1 MVMCAGCTKYE
12 PDYTIW
18 REGIIQSYDSA
29 EDVVIA
35 GVLIQR
41 KTFLRD
47 YLGPISSDA
56 SLVRFFLDPTTNAY
70 SDEFIHFSL
79 PKDSPIHH
87 LLDLMIIEYA
97 NKKQD
102 TQKVLKPLILSMIMY
117 IAREYRLSHEIVDTD
132 PLSSQLFSYMESHS
146 DTITLSDLA
155 AHFGYHPVYLS
166 RLLPKLFGKNFSSLL
181 LDIRMKKAKILLDH
195 TDLTIEKIA
204 AVLGYSNSS
213 NFYKSFRHYYGKSP
227 RSLS

>member
-1 MVMCAGCTKYE
+1 
-12 PDYTIW
+12 
-18 REGIIQSYDSA
+18 
-29 EDVVIA
+29 
-35 GVLIQR
+35 
-41 KTFLRD
+41 
-47 YLGPISSDA
+47 
-56 SLVRFFLDPTTNAY
+56 
-70 SDEFIHFSL
+70 
-79 PKDSPIHH
+79 
-87 LLDLMIIEYA
+87 MIIEYA
-97 NKKQD
+97 NKKED

-227 RSLS
+227 ARIPRLSFPYFLPAVLFQGCRLFFAQNAAHFQTRARICSD